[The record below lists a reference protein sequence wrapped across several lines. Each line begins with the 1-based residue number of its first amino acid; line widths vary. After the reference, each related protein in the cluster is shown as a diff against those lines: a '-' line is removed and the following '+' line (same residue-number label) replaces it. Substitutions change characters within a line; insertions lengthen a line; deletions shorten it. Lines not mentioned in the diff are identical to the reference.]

1 MSTTTMRVPCGCK
14 AILSEEDPRAEIWR
28 NVFGCLEFPLCSPMP
43 LMGKAEGELESRF
56 LRGDWSAL
64 SPEQQQKLC
73 QEMIIKFGIDDHV
86 FRMQNQALGYV
97 PINDQNITVV
107 VCQLHTRMMI

>member
-1 MSTTTMRVPCGCK
+1 MNTTAMRVPCGCK
-14 AILSEEDPRAEIWR
+14 AILSEKDPRAEIWR

-64 SPEQQQKLC
+64 VKKGMDQKFLA
-73 QEMIIKFGIDDHV
+73 EV
-86 FRMQNQALGYV
+86 FKTIATEKMAQILYDEIARSLKK
-97 PINDQNITVV
+97 
-107 VCQLHTRMMI
+107 